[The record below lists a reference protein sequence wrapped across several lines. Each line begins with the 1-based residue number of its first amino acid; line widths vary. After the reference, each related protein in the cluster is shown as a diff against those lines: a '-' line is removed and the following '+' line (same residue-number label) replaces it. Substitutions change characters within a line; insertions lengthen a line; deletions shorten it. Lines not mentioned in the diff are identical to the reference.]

1 VLEKIILRY
10 SENKSE
16 FFIKIQQVYN
26 QITNVTIES
35 LSNNLRRQQIQD
47 GETRTGD
54 KTNLAGAQSRPTEKI
69 ILRYSENESG
79 FFIKIQQVY
88 NQITNVTIPLSYDY

>member
-1 VLEKIILRY
+1 VKINLDF
-10 SENKSE
+10 SLKFNK
-16 FFIKIQQVYN
+16 FITKSQMSPSN
-26 QITNVTIES
+26 PLAITS
-35 LSNNLRRQQIQD
+35 GGS
-47 GETRTGD
+47 ETRIGD
-54 KTNLAGAQSRPTEKI
+54 KTNLAGAQSRPAEKI